1 MALPYEHGCPSEYK
15 VLKACLH
22 VLRCCL
28 QQYVQSQSIA
38 VSKCHGEH
46 AQVVSTG
53 PYGYVLVGCRCSLP
67 AADCQNQL
75 PCDGVYKCTA
85 RILRG
90 EGALSTEGALT
101 LSGAYLH
108 VDGGSIELQLPMTAN
123 LPPSNNGVV
132 YIDL

>member
-1 MALPYEHGCPSEYK
+1 MSARAPLLLSMLPSTICPIPKY
-15 VLKACLH
+15 
-22 VLRCCL
+22 
-28 QQYVQSQSIA
+28 A

-85 RILRG
+85 RIFRG